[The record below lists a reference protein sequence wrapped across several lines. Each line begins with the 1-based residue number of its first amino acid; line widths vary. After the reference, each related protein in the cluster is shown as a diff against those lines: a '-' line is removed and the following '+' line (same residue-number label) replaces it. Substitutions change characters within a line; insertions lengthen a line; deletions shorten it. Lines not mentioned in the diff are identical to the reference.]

1 MAGMYPV
8 DQTLS
13 IFGEQVQWPGL
24 DPGSGKF
31 TNGSFTDPLV
41 KPSFIPAETI
51 NLILDNL
58 AGLITALD
66 GTPDNAS
73 TDQLKN
79 AITAKLASME
89 WVTAQI
95 APLASMEWVTTKL
108 APLASMEWVK
118 STVWPIGTVYT
129 QYPATDAAGNPVAT
143 GDAATEFPASQAPA
157 ALFGGTWIAC
167 FENESVFFRSG
178 GKTNLSTD
186 GRFNG
191 WQGDTIRDITGDLSA
206 LLGAGAYAPLLSGGG
221 AFGNDG
227 GPLSA
232 SYIQHVTGSITYQV
246 IKFMASRQVP
256 TAGENRPVNRRKIIW
271 KKTAMAV

>member
-1 MAGMYPV
+1 MAGMYPA
-8 DQTLS
+8 DEILS

-24 DPGSGKF
+24 DPESGKF

-66 GTPDNAS
+66 GTPNS
-73 TDQLKN
+73 TSEDQLKN
-79 AITAKLASME
+79 AVIAKL
-89 WVTAQI
+89 

-143 GDAATEFPASQAPA
+143 GDAAAEFPASQAPA

-186 GRFNG
+186 GRSDG
-191 WQGDTIRDITGDLSA
+191 KQGDTIRNITGDIGTVISEVTPSGVFQGYASSLA
-206 LLGAGAYAPLLSGGG
+206 PGAGGAYGVNRVSMNASAGG
-221 AFGNDG
+221 
-227 GPLSA
+227 
-232 SYIQHVTGSITYQV
+232 Y
-246 IKFMASRQVP
+246 P
-256 TAGENRPVNRRKIIW
+256 TAAEIRPVNRRIIIW

>member
-1 MAGMYPV
+1 MAGMYPA
-8 DQTLS
+8 DEILS

-24 DPGSGKF
+24 DPESGKF

-41 KPSFIPAETI
+41 KPSFIPAETV

-58 AGLITALD
+58 AGLITALG

-79 AITAKLASME
+79 A
-89 WVTAQI
+89 VI
-95 APLASMEWVTTKL
+95 AKL
-108 APLASMEWVK
+108 APLASMAWVK

-143 GDAATEFPASQAPA
+143 GDVTVEFPASQAPA

-186 GRFNG
+186 GRSNG
-191 WQGDTIRDITGDLSA
+191 KQGDASRNLIGNIVGGSNGIAMVNADGTLTGSGA
-206 LLGAGAYAPLLSGGG
+206 LII
-221 AFGNDG
+221 
-227 GPLSA
+227 SA
-232 SYIQHVTGSITYQV
+232 SLSSFYLNAGTWTGELRRIA
-246 IKFMASRQVP
+246 INAASDPNFP
-256 TAGENRPVNRRKIIW
+256 TAGENRPVNRRIIIW

>member
-1 MAGMYPV
+1 MAGMYPA
-8 DQTLS
+8 DEILS

-41 KPSFIPAETI
+41 KPSFIPAETV

-58 AGLITALD
+58 AGLITALG

-73 TDQLKN
+73 EDQLKN
-79 AITAKLASME
+79 AVIAKL
-89 WVTAQI
+89 

-143 GDAATEFPASQAPA
+143 GDAAAEFPASQAPA

-186 GRFNG
+186 GRSNG
-191 WQGDTIRDITGDLSA
+191 RQEDGIRNITGTTGST
-206 LLGAGAYAPLLSGGG
+206 GEGGG
-221 AFGNDG
+221 VSGAFSRGPLWNRFSQGIGNDFYVSNF
-227 GPLSA
+227 SA
-232 SYIQHVTGSITYQV
+232 ASSVGADHV
-246 IKFMASRQVP
+246 
-256 TAGENRPVNRRKIIW
+256 AGENRPVNRRTIIW

>member
-1 MAGMYPV
+1 MAGMYPA
-8 DQTLS
+8 DQILS

-58 AGLITALD
+58 AGLITALG
-66 GTPDNAS
+66 GTPDNARE
-73 TDQLKN
+73 DQLKN
-79 AITAKLASME
+79 AVMAKL
-89 WVTAQI
+89 

-108 APLASMEWVK
+108 VPLASMEWVK

-186 GRFNG
+186 GRSNG
-191 WQGDTIRDITGDLSA
+191 KQGDASRNITGGIGGDNNGLAMVNNGNISGVGA
-206 LLGAGAYAPLLSGGG
+206 ITISSNKASFYLNNGTWSGELRSLGINAANAPNS
-221 AFGNDG
+221 
-227 GPLSA
+227 
-232 SYIQHVTGSITYQV
+232 
-246 IKFMASRQVP
+246 P
-256 TAGENRPVNRRKIIW
+256 TASENRPVNRRIIIW

>member
-1 MAGMYPV
+1 MAGMYPA
-8 DQTLS
+8 DEILS

-24 DPGSGKF
+24 DPANGKF

-41 KPSFIPAETI
+41 KPSFIPAETV

-58 AGLITALD
+58 AGLITACG
-66 GTPDNAS
+66 GTPNS
-73 TDQLKN
+73 TSADQLKN
-79 AITAKLASME
+79 A
-89 WVTAQI
+89 VI
-95 APLASMEWVTTKL
+95 AKL

-143 GDAATEFPASQAPA
+143 GDPAAEFPASQAPA

-186 GRFNG
+186 GRSNG
-191 WQGDTIRDITGDLSA
+191 WQGDAIR
-206 LLGAGAYAPLLSGGG
+206 
-221 AFGNDG
+221 N
-227 GPLSA
+227 
-232 SYIQHVTGSITYQV
+232 VTGTMGTV
-246 IKFMASRQVP
+246 ISDPNYTNGAIGSVLSDKALPSGYYYGTRQIWLDSSLQVP
-256 TAGENRPVNRRKIIW
+256 VAGENRPVNRRKIIW